1 MPEKILVAEDS
12 LFMRG
17 VIKGLLEASH
27 YKVYE
32 VGDGKAAFEMAK
44 EIHPDL
50 ILLDVEMPVIN
61 GFEAAKR
68 IRTIPK
74 LNNTP
79 ILFLTSRSE
88 SEFRQLGYEVGGDDY
103 ISKPF
108 EPEEMMARVQ
118 RQIAKT
124 KGWKETEAQARV
136 ETLSQLMVTIAHH
149 INNALAVMKGRAEFL
164 SVEDEE
170 QLESFKKAFKK
181 QSKRIEAVV
190 KSLMEMADQGKILS
204 ASYISDDSKMLDI
217 TTRLEEK
224 MSEKD

>member
-1 MPEKILVAEDS
+1 MQENILVAEDS

-17 VIKGLLEASH
+17 VLKGLLEAVH
-27 YKVYE
+27 YKVHE
-32 VGDGKAAFEMAK
+32 VGDGQAAFEKAK

-68 IRTIPK
+68 IRTVPE
-74 LNNTP
+74 LSHTP

-88 SEFRQLGYEVGGDDY
+88 SEFRQIGYEIGGDDY
-103 ISKPF
+103 VSKPF
-108 EPEEMMARVQ
+108 EPEELMARVQ
-118 RQIAKT
+118 RQLLKS
-124 KGWKETEAQARV
+124 KGWKKKEADARV

-170 QLESFKKAFKK
+170 QLQSFKEAFNK
-181 QSKRIEAVV
+181 QALRIESVV
-190 KSLMEMADQGKILS
+190 QSLMEMADKGEVLS
-204 ASYISDDSKMLDI
+204 ASYISEDSKMLDI
-217 TTRLEEK
+217 STRLEEK
-224 MSEKD
+224 MSKKE